1 MDGWEAL
8 ADSNGLLRAGDA
20 VRAGLTS
27 KHLAGLVRG
36 GELIRLMHGWYLV
49 SSAAVA
55 PVDETPW
62 DRRRRLH
69 EAQTRAVVRAYDGR
83 VMASHHSA
91 LVRNSLPT
99 FAADLRQVHVTK
111 TSGTHSRRRPGL
123 TVHGELPDA
132 PAWDG
137 VMNVSDAI
145 MGTLKINGDLAALIA
160 ADAACR
166 RGLATDEEL
175 RQAAARIVGT
185 DARLA
190 ERVAANADGRAESP
204 GETRLRHAFHLM
216 GYAVTPQ
223 FAIVDGSFLAIVDFM
238 LDDYGVAFEFDGFV
252 KYGRTDPLSPRTT
265 PADVVMAEKVREDHI
280 RELGYGMGRVIW
292 SELDGLVMLRRK
304 VERAIDSVRRRLA

>member
-1 MDGWEAL
+1 
-8 ADSNGLLRAGDA
+8 
-20 VRAGLTS
+20 
-27 KHLAGLVRG
+27 
-36 GELIRLMHGWYLV
+36 
-49 SSAAVA
+49 
-55 PVDETPW
+55 
-62 DRRRRLH
+62 
-69 EAQTRAVVRAYDGR
+69 VVRAYDGR
-83 VMASHHSA
+83 VVASHHSA

-123 TVHGELPDA
+123 TVHGDLPDA

-190 ERVAANADGRAESP
+190 ARCRQRGRSSGVS

-252 KYGRTDPLSPRTT
+252 KYGRTDPLSHHTT
-265 PADVVMAEKVREDHI
+265 PADVVVAEKVREDHI